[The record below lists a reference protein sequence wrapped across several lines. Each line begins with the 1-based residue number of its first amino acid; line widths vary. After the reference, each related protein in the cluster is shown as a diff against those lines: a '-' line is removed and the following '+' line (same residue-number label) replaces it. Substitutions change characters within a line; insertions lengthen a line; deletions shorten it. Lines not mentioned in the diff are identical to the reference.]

1 MRLITHGYKRKGFA
15 LWSGEEKAHKPFD
28 VLCHVMVLLESVGI
42 IDTALYTL
50 NVESDTLA
58 LA

>member
-1 MRLITHGYKRKGFA
+1 MRLIANGYKRKRLA
-15 LWSGEEKAHKPFD
+15 LGSGKEKAHKPFD
-28 VLCHVMVLLESVGI
+28 VLTHVVVLLESVGT

-50 NVESDTLA
+50 NIETNTLA